1 MGWHPPLFTESPQID
16 LKNHQQGLIWRFCC
30 KMSPISKRKSF
41 FFVRTPFHQKFSH
54 RLFQPLRYHRHVNC
68 ETALHICLWQH
79 VNTVDI
85 NADTDAD
92 DIATDTQVDSHS
104 ISYTYN
110 ICTYNT
116 CNICTYYRSG
126 VIDDRVDVSVLC

>member
-1 MGWHPPLFTESPQID
+1 MREH
-16 LKNHQQGLIWRFCC
+16 
-30 KMSPISKRKSF
+30 
-41 FFVRTPFHQKFSH
+41 
-54 RLFQPLRYHRHVNC
+54 
-68 ETALHICLWQH
+68 A
-79 VNTVDI
+79 NTVDI

-104 ISYTYN
+104 ISYTYY

-116 CNICTYYRSG
+116 CNICTYYKSG